1 MKNIALTIAFTF
13 LLAACSSG
21 GGSTVVELP
30 NNLTGVF
37 TGTYES
43 QNGDD
48 SGSITIN
55 LAQPLDGSPDLSGV
69 VTVDADVP
77 GVCLGNG
84 AITAGTVSGFSAS
97 ITAGQEEGSV
107 TFQLTFDNE
116 NTLTGT
122 YVASGCSNATGAGSI
137 TVSR

>member
-1 MKNIALTIAFTF
+1 MKNIALTLALTI

-37 TGTYES
+37 NGTYES

-48 SGSITIN
+48 SGSITLN
-55 LAQPLDGSPDLSGV
+55 LAQPLDGTDLTGV

-84 AITAGTVSGFSAS
+84 AIDEGSISGFSAS
-97 ITAGQEEGSV
+97 ITAGQAEGTV
-107 TFQLTFDNE
+107 VFQLTFDNE

-122 YVASGCSNATGAGSI
+122 YVASDCSNATGAGSI

>member
-1 MKNIALTIAFTF
+1 MKNIVLTIALTF

-21 GGSTVVELP
+21 GGSTITELP

-48 SGSITIN
+48 TGTITIN
-55 LAQPLDGSPDLSGV
+55 LAQPQDDTELTGV
-69 VTVDADVP
+69 VTVEPDDP
-77 GVCLGNG
+77 GVCLSNG
-84 AITAGTVSGFSAS
+84 AITSGTVSGFSAS
-97 ITAGQEEGSV
+97 ITAAQAEGDV
-107 TFQLTFDNE
+107 IFQFTFDNA

-122 YVASGCSNATGAGSI
+122 YVADGCSNATGAGSLTI
-137 TVSR
+137 SR